1 MAVRITKDISH
12 FFVAGINYRKSDSG
26 TRGLFAVNQEQYGA
40 ILELARSRGL
50 DELFLLSTC
59 NRTEIYGFAENP
71 EQLIDLVCSQTN
83 GGVSLFQQKAYIFA
97 GEKAINHLY
106 SVSAGLDSQIL
117 GDYEVVSQ
125 VRQAARFARDRGFLG
140 SFTERVVSS
149 VLQVSKVIKNQTSL
163 SAGTVSVAFAAV
175 QLLEKVPG
183 IQTKNILL
191 VGTGKTGRNAC
202 KNMMDRLGITRITL
216 VNRTDEKAREFAEQF
231 QLHIAA
237 YSDLE
242 NQVRDADIIL
252 VATHSQTPTVRLDWL
267 RHSGS
272 KIILDL
278 SIPHNV
284 EDGVR
289 SLPHIK
295 LIDLD
300 ELSRIQDE
308 TLSQRQ
314 GEVPKATALIE
325 ENMREFLY
333 WYQMRKH
340 AVVLQAVKQ
349 KLQEIHASEI
359 SHPKP
364 QNSSRLEDFHE
375 VSSRI
380 IQKTINLLASKV
392 RKEHPRSEQYL
403 ELIGELFETGPKS

>member
-1 MAVRITKDISH
+1 MQSSITKDISH
-12 FFVAGINYRKSDSG
+12 FFVAGINYRKSDAAV
-26 TRGLFAVNQEQYGA
+26 RGLFAINIQQYQA
-40 ILELARSRGL
+40 ILELAGSKCF
-50 DELFLLSTC
+50 DELFIVSTC
-59 NRTEIYGFAENP
+59 NRTEIYGFANDPCE
-71 EQLIDLVCSQTN
+71 LIELLCSQTQGN
-83 GGVSLFQQKAYIFA
+83 ALLFQQKAYVKA

-125 VRQAARFARDRGFLG
+125 VRQAARFAREHGFLG

-149 VLQVSKVIKNQTSL
+149 VLQVSKGIKNQTNL

-175 QLLEKVPG
+175 QLLERVPD
-183 IQTKNILL
+183 IQSKHILL

-202 KNMMDRLGITRITL
+202 KNMIDRLGISQITL
-216 VNRTDEKAREFAEQF
+216 VNRTDETARAFAAQF
-231 QLHIAA
+231 ELRTAPFSELQAM
-237 YSDLE
+237 
-242 NQVRDADIIL
+242 VRESDIIL
-252 VATHSQTPTVRLDWL
+252 VATHAQKPTVKLEWL
-267 RHSGS
+267 KDCGS

-278 SIPHNV
+278 SIPNNV
-284 EDGVR
+284 EEGVR
-289 SLPHIK
+289 ALPHIK

-308 TLSQRQ
+308 TLVKRQR
-314 GEVPKATALIE
+314 EIPKATALIE

-340 AVVLQAVKQ
+340 AIVLQAVKQ
-349 KLQEIHASEI
+349 KLQEIHANEI
-359 SHPKP
+359 SIRKP
-364 QNSSRLEDFHE
+364 ENPSRLEDFHE

-403 ELIGELFETGPKS
+403 QMIGELFETSTKN

>member
-1 MAVRITKDISH
+1 MPGILTKDISH

-26 TRGLFAVNQEQYGA
+26 TRGLFAVNQEQYAA

-50 DELFLLSTC
+50 DELLLLSTC
-59 NRTEIYGFAENP
+59 NRTEIYGFAQNP
-71 EQLIDLVCSQTN
+71 AQLIDLVCSQTN
-83 GGVSLFQQKAYIFA
+83 GEASLFREKAYVLA

-140 SFTERVVSS
+140 SFTERVISS

-175 QLLEKVPG
+175 QLLEQVPE
-183 IQTKNILL
+183 IQSRNILL

-202 KNMMDRLGITRITL
+202 KNMMDRLGIRRITL
-216 VNRTDEKAREFAEQF
+216 VNRTDEKAREFASQF
-231 QLHIAA
+231 QLGIAPF
-237 YSDLE
+237 SDLE
-242 NQVRDADIIL
+242 NQVREADIIL
-252 VATHSQTPTVRLDWL
+252 VATNSQTPTIKLGWL
-267 RHSGS
+267 RQGGS

-284 EDGVR
+284 EEGAR

-308 TLSQRQ
+308 TLSMRQ
-314 GEVPKATALIE
+314 AEVPKATALIE

-359 SHPKP
+359 SLPKAE
-364 QNSSRLEDFHE
+364 NISRMEDFHE
-375 VSSRI
+375 ISSRI

-403 ELIGELFETGPKS
+403 ELIGELFETSPKT